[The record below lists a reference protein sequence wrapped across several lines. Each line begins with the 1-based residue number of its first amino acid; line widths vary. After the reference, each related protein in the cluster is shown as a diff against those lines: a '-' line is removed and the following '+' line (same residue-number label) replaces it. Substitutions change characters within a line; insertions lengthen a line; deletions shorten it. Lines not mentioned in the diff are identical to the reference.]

1 MKRLIKVT
9 FMLKAK
15 HPASLKDMEY
25 FSFAE
30 SNEEAQKKAAVKFDF
45 DMAGMALDFGTE
57 QGDLSR
63 HYKRVIF
70 QDIDLV

>member
-30 SNEEAQKKAAVKFDF
+30 SNEEAQKKAEIKFDV
-45 DMAGMALDFGTE
+45 DLAGMALNFRTE
-57 QGDLSR
+57 EGDISR

>member
-15 HPASLKDMEY
+15 HPASLKNMEY

-30 SNEEAQKKAAVKFDF
+30 SNEEAQKKTEVKFDVDLASVAF
-45 DMAGMALDFGTE
+45 NFGSE
-57 QGDLSR
+57 YGDIRR

-70 QDIDLV
+70 QDIDFV